1 MTTKPP
7 MTPNNLRNLRMLAG
21 LSQEGLAVALGIS
34 RRTIIRWEAG
44 AWPIPRWVE
53 LALQSLI

>member
-1 MTTKPP
+1 